1 MLDRYLA
8 ALLPA
13 AILLFG
19 GLQTALSDERIDGTE
34 AGQLLALFA
43 GLAITYA
50 VPLAKGAWA
59 GLFKTG
65 FAILAAI
72 ATLIVP
78 LITGFTWQSLVI
90 VVLAALSALAT
101 EIGVNARQD
110 STRQG
115 RHEATT
121 APVVITTTDAGLES
135 ALAAVDKRA
144 RKERDTLGA
153 RR

>member
-1 MLDRYLA
+1 VIQKYLA

-50 VPLAKGAWA
+50 VPLARGAWA

-65 FAILAAI
+65 FAILAAV
-72 ATLIVP
+72 ATLVVP
-78 LITGFTWQSLVI
+78 LITGFTWQSLIIVI
-90 VVLAALSALAT
+90 LAALSALAT

-110 STRQG
+110 AEYKG
-115 RHEATT
+115 RHEATP
-121 APVVITTTDAGLES
+121 APVIITTPGSDLES
-135 ALAAVDKRA
+135 ALEAVDKRA